1 MLQYATLKNGAKMNQ
16 TKQELTALLEYATE
30 IQSIALKAVIEHGT
44 ITAAAKTL
52 SRNTSTIS
60 RSISAVVRAAAAC
73 GHAPEANLNHKVPHG
88 FSIKRVST
96 LTNKAGETTEWVIKE
111 RDKEDQYKAML
122 EAWEESCLAMPKIEL
137 TPAPLSTMENLLCDY
152 TIGDNHT
159 GLYAWAEEAGA
170 DWDLNK
176 SVDILE
182 KAMNHLVYHA
192 PVAEIAYIL
201 DVGDYMH
208 ADNSA
213 NETSHSHNK
222 LDVDGRY
229 SKVLNAGIDCIVKLV
244 LLALQKHKT
253 VLYRSVIGNHNDH
266 SSQMLNTAVRL
277 RFYDEPRLTVLDSP
291 NHHHYYQFGCN
302 LLADTHGHT
311 TKTDNLPLLMATD
324 VPQMW
329 AETTNRVWRT
339 GHVHHLSQKEYSGCT
354 VVTYRTLAPKD
365 AWHSASGYRSNREM
379 QMTVYHK
386 ERGKVGASFVNPS
399 VLGY

>member
-1 MLQYATLKNGAKMNQ
+1 MDY
-16 TKQELTALLEYATE
+16 TKAQLEALLEYATP
-30 IQSIALKAVIEHGT
+30 IQSIAVKAAIEHGT
-44 ITAAAKTL
+44 IASAAKSL
-52 SRNTSTIS
+52 NKNASSVS
-60 RSISAVVRAAAAC
+60 RSLSAVSRAAAAC
-73 GHAPEANLNHKVPHG
+73 GYAPEANLNHKVPMG
-88 FSIKRVST
+88 FAIKKIST
-96 LTNKAGETTEWVIKE
+96 FTNKDGETNEWVQKVAK
-111 RDKEDQYKAML
+111 DEDRYTAMM
-122 EAWEESCLAMPKIEL
+122 EAWGEHCENMPRIEL
-137 TPAPLSTMENLLCDY
+137 TQAPKATMDNLLCDY

-159 GLYAWAEEAGA
+159 GLYAWAKEAGD

-176 SVDILE
+176 SVDILR
-182 KAMNHLVYHA
+182 KAMNHLVYHSPA
-192 PVAEIAYIL
+192 AETAYIL
-201 DVGDYMH
+201 DVGDYFH
-208 ADNSA
+208 SDNAS

-229 SKVLNAGIDCIVKLV
+229 SKVLNAGIDCIVDLI
-244 LLALQKHKT
+244 LLALQKHKN

-266 SSQMLNTAVRL
+266 SSQMINTAVRL

-311 TKTDNLPLLMATD
+311 TKSDNLPIIMATD
-324 VPQMW
+324 VPKMW

-379 QMTVYHK
+379 RMTIYHK
-386 ERGKVGASFVNPS
+386 AKGTVGVSIVNPS
-399 VLGY
+399 MLEY

>member
-1 MLQYATLKNGAKMNQ
+1 MTY
-16 TKQELTALLEYATE
+16 TKSQLEALIEYASP
-30 IQSIALKAVIEHGT
+30 IQLIALQAVIEHGT
-44 ITAAAKTL
+44 YTAAGIAL
-52 SRNTSTIS
+52 DRNAS
-60 RSISAVVRAAAAC
+60 SIKRAIDTVVKNAATC
-73 GHAPEANLNHKVPHG
+73 GYAPEANLNHKVPRG

-96 LTNKAGETTEWVIKE
+96 LTNKDGDVTEWVIKE

-122 EAWEESCLAMPKIEL
+122 EAWEEHCLSMPKIKL

-159 GLYAWAEEAGA
+159 GLYAWAKEAGD
-170 DWDLNK
+170 DWDLDK

-192 PVAEIAYIL
+192 PAAEIAYIL

-229 SKVLNAGIDCIVKLV
+229 SKVLNAGIDCIIKLI
-244 LLALQKHKT
+244 LLALQKHKK

-277 RFYDEPRLTVLDSP
+277 RFHNEPRLTVLDSP

-311 TKTDNLPLLMATD
+311 TKADNLPLLMAVD
-324 VPQMW
+324 VPEMW
-329 AETTNRVWRT
+329 ATTTNRVWRT

-379 QMTVYHK
+379 QVTVYHQHK
-386 ERGKVGASFVNPS
+386 GKVGASFVNPS
-399 VLGY
+399 MLGY

>member
-1 MLQYATLKNGAKMNQ
+1 MADTRELENLLPYANDNQKVKIECVIKNGGN
-16 TKQELTALLEYATE
+16 
-30 IQSIALKAVIEHGT
+30 V
-44 ITAAAKTL
+44 TAAAKELGYTDESSL
-52 SRNTSTIS
+52 RHMIK
-60 RSISAVVRAAAAC
+60 RM
-73 GHAPEANLNHKVPHG
+73 LNGVAKTMPPITAIQSNETPAG
-88 FSIKRVST
+88 FSIDRLSKHIDKDGNIS
-96 LTNKAGETTEWVIKE
+96 GWVIANRNK
-111 RDKEDQYKAML
+111 DDQFKAMM
-122 EAWEESCLAMPKIEL
+122 EAWSEHCESMPKVEL
-137 TPAPLSTMENLLCDY
+137 TPAPLSTMRDLLCDY

-159 GLYAWAEEAGA
+159 GLYSWAKEAGD
-170 DWDLNK
+170 DWDLDK

-192 PVAEIAYIL
+192 PAAEIAYIL

-213 NETSHSHNK
+213 NETSQSHNK

-229 SKVLNAGIDCIVKLV
+229 SKVLNAGIDCIIKLV

-277 RFYDEPRLTVLDSP
+277 RFYNEPRVTVLDSP

-311 TKTDNLPLLMATD
+311 TKADNLPLLMATD
-324 VPQMW
+324 VPMMW
-329 AETTNRVWRT
+329 ATTTNRVWRT

-354 VVTYRTLAPKD
+354 VMTYRTLAPKD

-379 QMTVYHK
+379 QVTVYHK
-386 ERGKVGASFVNPS
+386 DRGKVGASFVNPS
-399 VLGY
+399 MLAGY